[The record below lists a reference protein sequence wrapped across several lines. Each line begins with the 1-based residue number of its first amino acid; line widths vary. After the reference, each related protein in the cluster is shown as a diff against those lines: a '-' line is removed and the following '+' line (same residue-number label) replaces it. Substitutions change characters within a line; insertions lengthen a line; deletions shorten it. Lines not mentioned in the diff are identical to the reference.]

1 MDLTGKTA
9 LVTGGTSGIGAGV
22 VMGFAAAG
30 ARVAFCG
37 RRPAEG
43 EAVVAQVRAQG
54 GEAMFMAADVAIA
67 EDVEAFVERTT
78 ATFGPLDVALNCA
91 GVGCGDA
98 KLADIALDEFDRLF
112 AINVRGVFLCLRAEL
127 KVMLAHGRG
136 GSIINM
142 GSILGHAAFAAS
154 AKYSAGHYIAAKHAV
169 EGLTKAAA
177 ADYGPAGIRVNTIA
191 PGIVSTPMSEET
203 RRLGLPLI
211 PHFQAGTALGRL
223 ARVDDIVGAA
233 VFLASDASAY
243 ITGVSIPVDG
253 GYLAQ

>member
-1 MDLTGKTA
+1 MDLKGKTA

-22 VMGFAAAG
+22 VKGFAAAG

-37 RRPAEG
+37 RRQAEG
-43 EAVVAQVRAQG
+43 DAVLAEVRAHG
-54 GEAMFMAADVAIA
+54 GEAMFMAADVARP
-67 EDVEAFVERTT
+67 EDVDAFVERTT
-78 ATFGPLDVALNCA
+78 ATFGPLNVALNCA

-98 KLADIALDEFDRLF
+98 KLADITLEEFDQLF

-127 KVMLAHGRG
+127 KVMVAQGTG
-136 GSIINM
+136 GSVINM
-142 GSILGHAAFAAS
+142 GSILGHAAFASS
-154 AKYSAGHYIAAKHAV
+154 AKYSAGHYIASKHAV

-211 PHFQAGTALGRL
+211 PHYQAGTALGRL
-223 ARVDDIVGAA
+223 ASVDDIVGAA

-243 ITGVSIPVDG
+243 ITGASIPIDG